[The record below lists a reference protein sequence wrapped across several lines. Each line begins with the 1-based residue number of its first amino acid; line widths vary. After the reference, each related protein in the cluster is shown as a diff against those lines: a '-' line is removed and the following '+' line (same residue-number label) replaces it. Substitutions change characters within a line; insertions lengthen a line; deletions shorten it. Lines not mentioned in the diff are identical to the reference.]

1 MLFICHL
8 AEGKISQ
15 IKIFRVNCEG
25 KIEEGKRG
33 RDGTGDRNES
43 DGAAV
48 RAVTSCSRSTY
59 LQQLRLSQLHGLS
72 HPDTRTGGARAIK
85 ERERKREDGDGDK
98 D

>member
-1 MLFICHL
+1 M

-33 RDGTGDRNES
+33 RGGTGDRNES
-43 DGAAV
+43 DSAAV

-72 HPDTRTGGARAIK
+72 HPDTRTGGARAMK
-85 ERERKREDGDGDK
+85 EREIKREDGDGDK
-98 D
+98 N